1 MELPEK
7 VYYGNKKLLTIYVFL
22 SFIPFIILF
31 YYHPDIIRALHL
43 PPVYNSVFSL
53 MIGVIHTGLTY
64 GLFRSFYKPKIRIC
78 DHFLI
83 TSYDLNVIKWKQIT
97 RMRVTTEGWLIINTS
112 EGAKTRTDRVNV
124 GSVSNR
130 EEFLDDMEKI
140 CEAKGI
146 PFEKP
151 EGPIRFFNL

>member
-1 MELPEK
+1 MESSEK
-7 VYYGNKKLLTIYVFL
+7 TYYGNKKVLIFYLFL
-22 SFIPFIILF
+22 SFLPFIIVF

-43 PPVYNSVFSL
+43 PPIYNSVFSL

-83 TSYDLNVIKWKQIT
+83 TSYDQNVISLKQIT
-97 RMRVTTEGWLIINTS
+97 NMRLTTEGWLVITTS
-112 EGAKTRTDRVNV
+112 DGANLHTDRVNV
-124 GSVSNR
+124 GSVLNR
-130 EEFLDDMEKI
+130 EEFLGDMETI
-140 CEAKGI
+140 CKAKGI

-151 EGPIRFFNL
+151 KGTIRFF